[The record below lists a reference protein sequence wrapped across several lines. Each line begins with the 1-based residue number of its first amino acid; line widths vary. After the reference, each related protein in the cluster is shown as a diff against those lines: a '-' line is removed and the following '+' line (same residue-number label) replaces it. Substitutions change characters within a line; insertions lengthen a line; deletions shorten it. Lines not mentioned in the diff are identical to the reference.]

1 MAGSQQWL
9 IPMVFRKA
17 TKEDLPAIIEMI
29 ANDTLGRLRERY
41 GDPLPKEYY
50 NAFERIDGDEN
61 QELIVMENSK
71 KEVVAS
77 FQLSFLQYLTYVGG
91 IRCLVENVHVREDQ
105 TGKGIGRQMFQWIIE
120 RAQEKGVHMVQLT
133 SNKLRP
139 NAIRFYE
146 AIGFTATHEGFKLHL

>member
-1 MAGSQQWL
+1 
-9 IPMVFRKA
+9 MVYRKA

-29 ANDTLGRLRERY
+29 ANDALGQLRERFE
-41 GDPLPKEYY
+41 DPLPKEYY
-50 NAFERIDGDEN
+50 SAFERINTDKN
-61 QELIVMENSK
+61 QELIVIENS
-71 KEVVAS
+71 EGDVVAT

-105 TGKGIGRQMFQWIIE
+105 TGKGIGKRMFQWIIE
-120 RAQEKGVHMVQLT
+120 RAKEKNVHLIQLT

-146 AIGFTATHEGFKLHL
+146 SIGFKATHEGFKLHL

>member
-1 MAGSQQWL
+1 
-9 IPMVFRKA
+9 MVYRKA

-29 ANDTLGRLRERY
+29 ANDALGQLRERFE
-41 GDPLPKEYY
+41 DPLPEEYY
-50 NAFERIDGDEN
+50 SAFERINTDKN
-61 QELIVMENSK
+61 QELIVIENSES
-71 KEVVAS
+71 EVVAT

-105 TGKGIGRQMFQWIIE
+105 TGKGIGKQMFQWIIE
-120 RAQEKGVHMVQLT
+120 RAKEKNVHLIQLT

-146 AIGFTATHEGFKLHL
+146 GIGFKATHEGFKLHL